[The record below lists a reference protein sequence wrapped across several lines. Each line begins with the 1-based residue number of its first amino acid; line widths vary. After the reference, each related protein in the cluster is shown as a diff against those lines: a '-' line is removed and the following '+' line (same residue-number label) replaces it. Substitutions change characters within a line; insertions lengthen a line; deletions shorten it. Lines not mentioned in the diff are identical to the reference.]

1 MTYDMTIPPLLKWPL
16 MMAASSVLLL
26 LMVAG
31 VVHIFRFGRRPLVFG
46 AYPLRSY
53 MYLWLLR
60 WRWRSCMYEA
70 GLAEKRADGTIVGA
84 PLVLRHERTPRGV
97 RLTVRPRARGSS
109 AQALV
114 DAERQLERVLRR
126 DLTVEQASP
135 DSVYLTL
142 YFNPIP
148 RSQLPD
154 D

>member
-1 MTYDMTIPPLLKWPL
+1 MNPLNIPPLLWSIIEI
-16 MMAASSVLLL
+16 ASGSVLLL
-26 LMVAG
+26 LMVAW

-70 GLAEKRADGTIVGA
+70 GLAEKRADATIVGA
-84 PLVLRHERTPRGV
+84 PQVLRHERIPRGV

-126 DLTVEQASP
+126 DVTVEQASP

-148 RSQLPD
+148 MGQLPD
-154 D
+154 E